1 MRHPRSPRRVG
12 AHAIDRRQAL
22 RALGGLAGA
31 AALSPWLPGCGDR
44 AGGATASLIPEDLD
58 IDTVV
63 VMMENR
69 SFDHYLGALSLVEGR
84 AVDGLAPGFANPR
97 RDGSLVAPFA
107 LDLRC
112 VADPPHS
119 WRAGRAQF
127 HAGANDGFVR
137 EYTDSVEEE
146 GFAPKRGDAA
156 MGYHTRA
163 QLPIAYALADQFA
176 ICDRWFC
183 SVLGPTWPNRFFL
196 HSAQSNGRINNAFPD
211 DLVNGFTWPTI
222 YDRLN
227 AAGITW
233 GAYWSDLS
241 FLLLWGR
248 LQPQVNASGAS
259 SSSSTTHAAGV
270 YPRSARSSRPTS
282 APARTTTTRRPTSR
296 AARPSCRA

>member
-1 MRHPRSPRRVG
+1 
-12 AHAIDRRQAL
+12 
-22 RALGGLAGA
+22 
-31 AALSPWLPGCGDR
+31 
-44 AGGATASLIPEDLD
+44 
-58 IDTVV
+58 
-63 VMMENR
+63 
-69 SFDHYLGALSLVEGR
+69 
-84 AVDGLAPGFANPR
+84 
-97 RDGSLVAPFA
+97 
-107 LDLRC
+107 
-112 VADPPHS
+112 
-119 WRAGRAQF
+119 
-127 HAGANDGFVR
+127 VR